1 MLQFMIDTLIRT
13 ANLSLIA
20 LGLSLVY
27 GLIKFPNIAYVQY
40 AMVGAFVTA
49 ALLDIGL
56 PFWVAILLACL
67 ACGLLTI
74 VLHQVVF
81 RQLIKVG
88 SANAM
93 IGSLAVSMV
102 LIALCLGIAGSS
114 PIIYNL
120 PISPIIEIAGI
131 RISTDQLWT
140 FIVTALLLVGFAL
153 LLFKTALGRSIRV
166 LACNKELAAASGIN
180 ADKMI
185 HIANLLSGAM
195 AALGGSL
202 LAMNSSAYINQGNN
216 LLLPVLASAILGG
229 LGNPFGAVFGALVIA
244 TTETIVTNVNFG
256 WLIGKHF
263 AFIPVTYINAAS
275 FLVLIIALLWRP
287 YGLFNREVH
296 RV

>member
-1 MLQFMIDTLIRT
+1 MLQFIIDTLIRT

-20 LGLSLVY
+20 LGLSLIY

-40 AMVGAFVTA
+40 AMVGAFITA

-56 PFWVAILLACL
+56 PFWAAILFACIV
-67 ACGLLTI
+67 CGLLTI
-74 VLHQVVF
+74 LLHQVVF
-81 RQLIKVG
+81 RQLVKAG
-88 SANAM
+88 AANAM

-114 PIIYNL
+114 PMLYKL
-120 PISPIIEIAGI
+120 PISPIINIAGI
-131 RISTDQLWT
+131 RISSDQLWT
-140 FIVTALLLVGFAL
+140 LIVTAILLIGFAI
-153 LLFKTALGRSIRV
+153 LLFKTPLGRSIRV
-166 LACNKELAAASGIN
+166 LACNKELAAASGIHAN
-180 ADKMI
+180 KII

-202 LAMNSSAYINQGNN
+202 LAMNSSAYVNQGNN

-256 WLIGKHF
+256 WLVGGQF

-275 FLVLIIALLWRP
+275 FLVLIVALLWRP
-287 YGLFNREVH
+287 YGLFNKEVH